1 MEDVEV
7 DLRDKVIAVT
17 GAGQGL
23 GREIAVALGAK
34 GAKLGLID
42 LNGTGLGETA
52 SLVASSGSEAR
63 AYVADVA
70 NEQMVIGAFDAL
82 VRDFGALHGLVN
94 NAGITRD
101 GLLVS
106 VRNGKVSKRLSLEQ
120 WQQVLDVN
128 LTGSFLCGRE
138 AATRMID
145 SGCEGAIV
153 NISSIARDGN
163 IGLTNY
169 SASKAGVAA
178 MTAVWAKEL
187 APHGIRAGAV
197 APGGVDTAM
206 VRGMKPDALAEMA
219 SGIPLGRMGEPAEIA
234 QAVCFVLENDYF
246 NGRVIEIDGGLR
258 F

>member
-1 MEDVEV
+1 MNLDC
-7 DLRDKVIAVT
+7 KVIVVT

-23 GREIAVALGAK
+23 GRAIAVLLAEK
-34 GAKLGLID
+34 GAKLALID
-42 LNGTGLGETA
+42 LKQTELEETA
-52 SLVASSGSEAR
+52 RLVMSAGSKAC

-70 NEQMVIGAFDAL
+70 NEQMVIAAFDAI
-82 VRDFGALHGLVN
+82 VRDFGAVHGLVN

-106 VRNGKVSKRLSLEQ
+106 VRSGKVSKRLSLEH
-120 WQQVLDVN
+120 WQQVIDVN
-128 LTGSFLCGRE
+128 LTGTFLCGRE

-145 SGCEGAIV
+145 GGCEGAIV

-187 APHGIRAGAV
+187 SHHGIRAGAV
-197 APGGVDTAM
+197 APGVVDTAM
-206 VRGMKPDALAEMA
+206 VRGMKPDALEEMA

-234 QAVCFVLENDYF
+234 QAVCFILENDYF